1 MYVPAD
7 ANACDV
13 SDPPSRYVPPVDAVW
28 KPNPATVAPEGT
40 SNTIA
45 VAVDAEFDVAA
56 HDTAFRA
63 YEPPVSSVPAVAP
76 GAVEYRAA

>member
-1 MYVPAD
+1 MVTVGVRLYVPAD

-13 SDPPSRYVPPVDAVW
+13 SDPPSKYVPAVAAVW

-45 VAVDAEFDVAA
+45 VAVDAEF
-56 HDTAFRA
+56 
-63 YEPPVSSVPAVAP
+63 AVAP
-76 GAVEYRAA
+76 HETDFRA

>member
-13 SDPPSRYVPPVDAVW
+13 SAPPSKYVPAVAAVW

-45 VAVDAEFDVAA
+45 VAVDAEFVVAP
-56 HDTAFRA
+56 HDTALRA
-63 YEPPVSSVPAVAP
+63 
-76 GAVEYRAA
+76 